1 MTRQELVAK
10 ARELSRSIFKSEEYQ
25 EYLFARNEA
34 YGNGTTRALV
44 DRYHRLQLKVQGQ
57 MLSGD
62 KGDDATTAMEE
73 LQKLGELLQFDVAAS
88 RLLMAEYTLHA
99 LMGEVYSALGAEL
112 DMDIPSLEEEEAQEA
127 KARETIEEEGEAQK
141 EEEQGND

>member
-10 ARELSRSIFKSEEYQ
+10 ARELSHSIFKSEEYQ

-34 YGNGTTRALV
+34 YANGTTRALV
-44 DRYHRLQLKVQGQ
+44 DRYHRLQLKVQGH
-57 MLSGD
+57 MLSGG
-62 KGDDATTAMEE
+62 KGDDATMEE

-88 RLLMAEYTLHA
+88 RLLLAEYTLHA

-112 DMDIPSLEEEEAQEA
+112 DMDIPSLEEEEAHEM
-127 KARETIEEEGEAQK
+127 KEEEGEAQK
-141 EEEQGND
+141 EDEQGND